1 MKIIRFWSLD
11 RLYLLQQS
19 AIMKRK
25 VALVTG
31 GHTGEAEVSY
41 KSANFVYSQLDHERY
56 ELYTID
62 IRTDG
67 WRYTADDGRVY
78 FVSKED
84 FSLQL
89 DDVKITFDVAFIMLH
104 GSPGEDGRLQGYFD
118 MIGLPYT
125 SCAALTSALTM
136 NKGYTKAILVGV
148 PEMYT
153 AASVLL
159 FASQREEAARLVREK
174 LSLPYF
180 VKPNAGGSSI
190 GMTKV
195 KTDDALQDALDKAFD
210 AENTGKQVLVE
221 EFVSGREFSQ
231 GIYRDRHGK
240 LVLLPATEVRTS
252 REFFDFE
259 AKYVPGLTEEIT
271 PADLTEEQR
280 QRADRIIQEIYVR
293 LDCKGMVRIDF
304 FLEQETDRFFF
315 IEINTIPGQTPQS
328 FIPQQVRAK
337 GMRESDFYG
346 ELIEA
351 ALRS

>member
-1 MKIIRFWSLD
+1 
-11 RLYLLQQS
+11 
-19 AIMKRK
+19 MKRK

-31 GHTGEAEVSY
+31 GYTGEAEVSY
-41 KSANFVYSQLDHERY
+41 KSANFVYSQLDHEHY
-56 ELYTID
+56 DVYMID
-62 IRTDG
+62 LQLDG
-67 WRYTADDGRVY
+67 WRYTHTDGQVY

-89 DDVKITFDVAFIMLH
+89 ADQKITFDVAFIMLH

-125 SCAALTSALTM
+125 SCTALTSSLTM
-136 NKGYTKAILVGV
+136 NKGYTKAVLQGI
-148 PEMYT
+148 PDMYT
-153 AASVLL
+153 ASSVLL
-159 FASQREEAARLVREK
+159 FDSQRAHAAQLVRDS

-190 GMTKV
+190 GMSKV
-195 KTDDALQDALDKAFD
+195 KTNDELQEALDKAFD

-231 GIYRDRHGK
+231 GIFRDRHGN
-240 LVLLPATEVRTS
+240 LVVLPATEVKTS

-259 AKYVPGLTEEIT
+259 AKYVAGLTEEIT
-271 PADLTEEQR
+271 PADLTQEQR
-280 QRADRIIQEIYVR
+280 ERADRIIQEIYQR

-304 FLEQETDRFFF
+304 FLENDTDRFFF

-328 FIPQQVRAK
+328 FIPQQVRAY
-337 GMRESDFYG
+337 GMREGDFYA

-351 ALRS
+351 ALL